1 MIEYLVCLVTGGR
14 WQVNGTN
21 LEYICPQGGISE
33 FALIFSEYISYSDF
47 VSLVRSK
54 IGLLDKYRISLRFHH
69 PELNYYIA
77 IVEDMDVRML
87 INVIKCSG
95 GRAVKVFVVVDE
107 VEEVNGGGE
116 IGNQLVG
123 NLCSYKGS
131 NDPIGT
137 FNTPSVPQ
145 FHSVAENVNVS
156 YSPIHYVDPENYKYV
171 GDDDVGTYLNHVG
184 GRCDDVAEQE
194 VKVMN
199 RRVVDKTK
207 KKKNSTQKNEKNH
220 VYGHYV
226 DVGDVCLDIT
236 ELQSNSDRDEL
247 GDEVKAKYPDN
258 LFHGMPPVPAWPV
271 DINED
276 IPTQMVDM
284 NLQKIQCES
293 IFKNKELLK
302 RCIGKKCLREG
313 FQTRTSRSTKS
324 RYEAVCVSKNCSW
337 LLRAK
342 AIKNSDGLFQVNKFV
357 DVHTCSS
364 TLLQPNHR
372 QANKYVLGEYVADV
386 LAEDYSRVYR
396 GKEIVNDMNAQLNIN
411 ISYHQAWRAKQ
422 YALLS
427 LRGTKEDSFT
437 KLPAYCHNLAKHN
450 PGTVTHIKT
459 DADDRFEF
467 LYVALGCSVSI
478 IMF

>member
-33 FALIFSEYISYSDF
+33 LALIFSEYISYSDF

-87 INVIKCSG
+87 INVMKCSG

-107 VEEVNGGGE
+107 VEEVNGGSE

-131 NDPIGT
+131 NDPI
-137 FNTPSVPQ
+137 
-145 FHSVAENVNVS
+145 
-156 YSPIHYVDPENYKYV
+156 
-171 GDDDVGTYLNHVG
+171 
-184 GRCDDVAEQE
+184 
-194 VKVMN
+194 
-199 RRVVDKTK
+199 
-207 KKKNSTQKNEKNH
+207 
-220 VYGHYV
+220 
-226 DVGDVCLDIT
+226 DIT

-247 GDEVKAKYPDN
+247 GDEVKAKFPDN

-302 RCIGKKCLREG
+302 RCIGKKMS
-313 FQTRTSRSTKS
+313 SR
-324 RYEAVCVSKNCSW
+324 RFP
-337 LLRAK
+337 
-342 AIKNSDGLFQVNKFV
+342 D
-357 DVHTCSS
+357 
-364 TLLQPNHR
+364 
-372 QANKYVLGEYVADV
+372 
-386 LAEDYSRVYR
+386 ED
-396 GKEIVNDMNAQLNIN
+396 K
-411 ISYHQAWRAKQ
+411 
-422 YALLS
+422 
-427 LRGTKEDSFT
+427 
-437 KLPAYCHNLAKHN
+437 
-450 PGTVTHIKT
+450 
-459 DADDRFEF
+459 
-467 LYVALGCSVSI
+467 
-478 IMF
+478 